1 MKVLSFSTSEVNG
14 HIMNSLKSSRG
25 FTLLEVVIA
34 VAIIATGFFAVYSLH
49 IQTLAAAEDV
59 RFYIKAP
66 LLAQTRLAEA
76 EGNIKD
82 MADGSGDFGEG
93 YEGYAWKMKVSD
105 VTNEILGTTS
115 EKMKKIELQII
126 LNEGENTYDIT
137 AYRYA
142 EPTDK

>member
-1 MKVLSFSTSEVNG
+1 
-14 HIMNSLKSSRG
+14 
-25 FTLLEVVIA
+25 
-34 VAIIATGFFAVYSLH
+34 
-49 IQTLAAAEDV
+49 
-59 RFYIKAP
+59 
-66 LLAQTRLAEA
+66 
-76 EGNIKD
+76 
-82 MADGSGDFGEG
+82 
-93 YEGYAWKMKVSD
+93 MKVSD

>member
-1 MKVLSFSTSEVNG
+1 MSEVNG
-14 HIMNSLKSSRG
+14 IIMKSLMSSRG
-25 FTLLEVVIA
+25 FTLLEVVIS

-76 EGNIKD
+76 EGSVKD
-82 MADGSGDFGEG
+82 MADGSGDFGED
-93 YEGYAWKMKVSD
+93 YEGYTWKMKVGD